1 MPLATSLVKPLPA
14 FPGWLPAHRKR
25 VDTRPRQTRRD
36 VLVLRWHQEQHR
48 HGGPW
53 PAMPTSPLATAYRYL
68 HEAIDVTT
76 PGTPTWPG

>member
-1 MPLATSLVKPLPA
+1 MKPLPA

-25 VDTRPRQTRRD
+25 VDTHPRQTRRD
-36 VLVLRWHQEQHR
+36 LPGFL
-48 HGGPW
+48 W
-53 PAMPTSPLATAYRYL
+53 PAMPTSPLAAAYRYL